1 MSNRKGVSLIIVILI
16 FLLAISSGL
25 NLYCY
30 KEITTLKS
38 KKDTLEQELK
48 DSKKQINNEEKPDT
62 GYFHSQPKKIED
74 MEMVEIENGQNHIK
88 MYNTNQ
94 ARTIEYF
101 SYDDAG
107 NQIDRFKKELNNNI
121 LKYTLEKVVPNLTED
136 SCHGDWTWCVTVE
149 VTGGGCAFGG
159 TDVTNAPT
167 WFTEYLNALE
177 YDKVFQQG
185 N

>member
-101 SYDDAG
+101 SYD
-107 NQIDRFKKELNNNI
+107 
-121 LKYTLEKVVPNLTED
+121 
-136 SCHGDWTWCVTVE
+136 
-149 VTGGGCAFGG
+149 
-159 TDVTNAPT
+159 
-167 WFTEYLNALE
+167 
-177 YDKVFQQG
+177 
-185 N
+185 